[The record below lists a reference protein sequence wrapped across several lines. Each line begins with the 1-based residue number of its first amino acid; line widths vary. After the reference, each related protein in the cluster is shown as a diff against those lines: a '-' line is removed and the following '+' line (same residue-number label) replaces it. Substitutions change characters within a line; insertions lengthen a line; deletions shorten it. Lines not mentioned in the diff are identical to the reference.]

1 MAITTGNI
9 TQVNNGSVEFSM
21 EQTSACA
28 SCKLRAGCGQGMV
41 AKKTESQMA
50 RIQVPVENIAEGCP
64 IQEGPATLEVD
75 DTAISF
81 GVLVGYIIPIVALV
95 LGALLGDHL
104 FETELAAI
112 GFALLGFLLGMLNIK
127 RLNAKHKN
135 SRWLQP
141 RIVSS
146 SD

>member
-1 MAITTGNI
+1 MATTSGNI
-9 TQVNNGSVEFSM
+9 TKVSDGTVEFSM
-21 EQTSACA
+21 EQTTACS

-41 AKKTESQMA
+41 AKSTESRMA
-50 RIQVPVENIAEGCP
+50 RIQVPLENIAEGCP

-95 LGALLGDHL
+95 LGALIGDRMFASELGAMASA
-104 FETELAAI
+104 F
-112 GFALLGFLLGMLNIK
+112 LGFLLGMLNIK
-127 RLNAKHKN
+127 RVNAKHKN

-141 RIVSS
+141 RIIK
-146 SD
+146 